1 MSNLFKYQAK
11 NSLPNS
17 GKITA
22 QSPSNIALV
31 KYWGKKDIQIPTNPS
46 ISFTLENCHTK
57 TSLEF
62 KKSSDFKVNLFVEGN
77 EKPSFIP
84 KIEQFL
90 NRIKP
95 YCPYIFEYELNI
107 NTQNTFPHSSGIA
120 SSASGFSALSMCI
133 VQLEKSLTDFDERLK
148 LQKASFLS
156 RLGSGSASRS
166 IYGPMAIWGNN
177 DQINDSNDQYAIS
190 HSDIHPVFK
199 DYQDTI
205 LLVDKGAKQVSSSVG
220 HQLMHNHPYASQRF
234 SQANNH
240 IEKMIKILKKGDL
253 EEFISITELE
263 ALTLHAMMMT
273 SNPYFILM
281 KEGTLSII
289 NKIWEFR
296 NASNT
301 PLSFTLDAG
310 ANVHLLYPSSYKQ
323 NVLDFIESELV
334 VFCENQQYIC
344 DVVGQGAKILKEI
357 YA

>member
-77 EKPSFIP
+77 EKPSFLP

-177 DQINDSNDQYAIS
+177 DQINDSYDQYAIS

-240 IEKMIKILKKGDL
+240 IEKMIEILKKGDL

>member
-1 MSNLFKYQAK
+1 VSNLFKYQAK

-77 EKPSFIP
+77 EKPSFLP

-177 DQINDSNDQYAIS
+177 DQINDSYDQYAIS

-240 IEKMIKILKKGDL
+240 IEKMIEILKKGDL

-273 SNPYFILM
+273 SNPYFILI